1 MFGTLLV
8 SMKMRET
15 LAVCAFCAKPGG
27 SAAAEWV
34 CPKCLKPK
42 KEGAIYWNGETP
54 LTDCCNARA
63 RMTKWECQFCGKL
76 NGYKD
81 ADTTAARMEKKPFS
95 GANYKREDSLSKVMQ
110 GTEFL
115 KRLKKVGKA

>member
-1 MFGTLLV
+1 
-8 SMKMRET
+8 MKMRES
-15 LAVCAFCAKPGG
+15 LAVCSFCSKPGG
-27 SAAAEWV
+27 STPAEWL

-42 KEGAIYWNGETP
+42 KEGAIYWNNEIA

-63 RMTKWECQFCGKL
+63 RMTKWVCQFCDKL
-76 NGYKD
+76 NDYKD
-81 ADTTAARMEKKPFS
+81 TDIPAKLDKKPFS

-115 KRLKKVGKA
+115 KKFKKTGRV